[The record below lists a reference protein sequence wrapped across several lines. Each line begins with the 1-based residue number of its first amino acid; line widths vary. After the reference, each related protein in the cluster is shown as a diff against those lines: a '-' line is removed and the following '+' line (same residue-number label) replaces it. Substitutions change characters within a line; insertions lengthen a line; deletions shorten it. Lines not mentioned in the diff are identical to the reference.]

1 MNTVQLLGNIVR
13 DPELKYA
20 AGSGTAVSR
29 FTVAVKRQFK
39 KDESDFINCVSF
51 GKQAEVI
58 AQYFQKGDKIAVVGH
73 ILTGSYEK
81 DGKKVYITD
90 IIVDAFDFVNSKGS
104 SNNSNEDYTFVPN
117 TDNDLP
123 F

>member
-1 MNTVQLLGNIVR
+1 MNTVHLIGNMVK
-13 DPELKYA
+13 DPDLKYA
-20 AGSGTAVSR
+20 SGKDMGISR
-29 FTVAVKRQFK
+29 FTIAVGRRK
-39 KDESDFINCVSF
+39 KGETDFINCVSF

-104 SNNSNEDYTFVPN
+104 SNDSNEDYTFVPN

>member
-1 MNTVQLLGNIVR
+1 MNTVHLIGIMVK
-13 DPELKYA
+13 DHDLKYA
-20 AGSGTAVSR
+20 SGKDMGISR
-29 FTVAVKRQFK
+29 FTIAVGRRK
-39 KDESDFINCVSF
+39 KGETDFSNCVSF

-73 ILTGSYEK
+73 IQTGSYDK
-81 DGKKVYITD
+81 DGKKVYTTD

>member
-39 KDESDFINCVSF
+39 KDESDFINCIAF
-51 GKQAEVI
+51 GKTAETI
-58 AQYFQKGDKIAVVGH
+58 AQYFVKGNKIAIIGH
-73 ILTGSYEK
+73 IQTGSYDK
-81 DGKKVYITD
+81 DGKKVYTTD

>member
-13 DPELKYA
+13 DPDLKYA

-73 ILTGSYEK
+73 ILTGSYDK